1 VQSEFLFQKI
11 ESKKNCTNMYNI
23 SDNFYFSDIN
33 ISDKSITRVI
43 LQFPHLLLIK
53 RQFLLNT
60 QINHKNL
67 QSIQVKLR

>member
-1 VQSEFLFQKI
+1 
-11 ESKKNCTNMYNI
+11 MYNI

-60 QINHKNL
+60 QINHKN
-67 QSIQVKLR
+67 

>member
-1 VQSEFLFQKI
+1 
-11 ESKKNCTNMYNI
+11 MYNI